1 MHVFFIPQ
9 HRSSVYLRSVKSTW
23 PSVVSS
29 KVVLT
34 PTYSKAGSISKEYK
48 FVDEIF
54 GRENLRRRF
63 QCIKEKY

>member
-29 KVVLT
+29 KVALT

-48 FVDEIF
+48 LVDEIF